1 MEQLH
6 IQNPLLFALLHIIDA
21 APFNAHVFAPRATSN
36 ITRLPSLIP
45 PQGAPMP
52 AFSYVVTETRKP
64 DPLTVQPAYKGRV
77 LLTIEAALWQ
87 LMPQNLPDCEWYY
100 TTLTKYTNPND
111 ENEKTGLLIK
121 DLAALSGTL
130 IELEAKLKSII
141 FALDG
146 KVPANP
152 PSVGW
157 QDGAFETAFG
167 FKLEGDIICKAF
179 TDTSSAQLLGVVARF
194 QLWMKD
200 NTGSLC
206 DRCGWWI
213 DRTQLSMEALADK
226 IGVTSLKD
234 CL

>member
-21 APFNAHVFAPRATSN
+21 APFNAHPFAPRASSN

-45 PQGAPMP
+45 PQGAAMP
-52 AFSYVVTETRKP
+52 AFSYIVTESRKP
-64 DPLTVQPAYKGRV
+64 DPLQQQSGYKGRM

-87 LMPQNLPDCEWYY
+87 PMPQNLEDCQWYY
-100 TTLTKYTNPND
+100 ANLVKYTNPD
-111 ENEKTGLLIK
+111 DSTEHTGLLIK
-121 DLAALSGTL
+121 DLAAVSNAI
-130 IELEAKLKSII
+130 IELEAKLKEII
-141 FALDG
+141 FALDA
-146 KVPANP
+146 KTPAP
-152 PSVGW
+152 LPAGW

-167 FKLEGDIICKAF
+167 FKREGDIICKAF
-179 TDTSSAQLLGVVARF
+179 TDTSGAQLLGVVARF

-206 DRCGWWI
+206 SRCGWNI
-213 DRTQLSMEALADK
+213 DLSQLTPQTLAAK
-226 IGVTSLKD
+226 IGVNSLKE

>member
-21 APFNAHVFAPRATSN
+21 APFNAHPFAPRASSG

-45 PQGAPMP
+45 PNDAPLP
-52 AFSYVVTETRKP
+52 AFSYIVTETRNP
-64 DPLTVQPAYKGRV
+64 NPQTIQPALKGRV

-87 LMPQNLPDCEWYY
+87 LMPQNLQDCDWYY
-100 TTLTKYTNPND
+100 TTLTKYTNPD
-111 ENEKTGLLIK
+111 DDTEKTGLLIK
-121 DLAALSGTL
+121 DLAAVSGTL
-130 IELEAKLKSII
+130 IELEAKLKAII
-141 FALDG
+141 FALDS
-146 KVPANP
+146 KVPIPTIA
-152 PSVGW
+152 GW

-167 FKLEGDIICKAF
+167 FKREGDIICKAF

-200 NTGSLC
+200 NTASLC
-206 DRCGWWI
+206 DRCGWHI
-213 DRTQLSMEALADK
+213 DLAQLTTSALETK